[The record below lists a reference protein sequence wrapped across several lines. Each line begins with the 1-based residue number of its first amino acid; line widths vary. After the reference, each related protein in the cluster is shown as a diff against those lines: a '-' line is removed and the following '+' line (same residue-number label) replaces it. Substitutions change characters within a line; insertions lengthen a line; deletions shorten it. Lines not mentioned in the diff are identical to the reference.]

1 MPPSMSLV
9 ILELNIIRTL
19 TVLEYK
25 VVMIVQQK

>member
-19 TVLEYK
+19 TVLEHK
-25 VVMIVQQK
+25 VVMIVHQK